1 MSGIKLELEFSEL
14 LVLNRALNHLA
25 HDLKRERKQLET
37 LMARGESVN
46 EGSFIHSALTGIENL
61 QDSLLRLVDKVL
73 DAAHARH
80 GQ

>member
-1 MSGIKLELEFSEL
+1 MSDIKLDLEFGEV

-25 HDLKRERKQLET
+25 HDLKKERKQLEN

-46 EGSFIHSALTGIENL
+46 EGSFIHSALTGIESL
-61 QDSLLRLVDKVL
+61 QDALIRLTEKVL
-73 DAAHARH
+73 AAAHARH